1 MTTTCMTNM
10 SNDINKNED
19 TKEYSNN
26 ININEGK
33 YNSML

>member
-1 MTTTCMTNM
+1 MTTTSMTNM
-10 SNDINKNED
+10 SNDANKNED

-33 YNSML
+33 